1 MQQGGKKHIIDILR
15 KTQACVRCARIQE
28 ETSGI
33 SLPSSTNKG
42 DMVSTIEA

>member
-1 MQQGGKKHIIDILR
+1 MQQGGKKDIKEILR
-15 KTQACVRCARIQE
+15 KTHACVRCARIQE

-42 DMVSTIEA
+42 NTVSAIEA